1 MYPDL
6 SIVWKAGREVMD
18 RFGLMAEAP
27 TELKPTVV
35 DPIADVVLTAH
46 APYSDSLGRF
56 SIGDVNDA
64 VRNDAIGKITDYIEE
79 AVRRFPKLQKV
90 NMHCSPKRWASE
102 TRPLEGDYE
111 RLIDAVR
118 QLSKVAAKHGLL
130 LMLENNRAYWEDV
143 PDDLSPDKVDRTEQ
157 NDYFGTAPEE
167 WRQIQQDVDRSNVFL
182 CLDPSHACT
191 YAHIFVE
198 NEKREAVM
206 MAYLDAGDALQHVH
220 WNGNDLISPVGRQDS
235 HMCIGTDTLPLA
247 FHQRIKGWR
256 ATLLLEHF
264 YSPEELETE
273 LAYIQKL

>member
-6 SIVWKAGREVMD
+6 SIVWKAGCEVVD
-18 RFGLMAEAP
+18 RFGLTIEAP
-27 TELKPTVV
+27 TVLNPDVI

-64 VRNDAIGKITDYIEE
+64 VREDAIGKITNYIEE
-79 AVRRFPKLQKV
+79 AVQRFPKLQKV

-102 TRPLEGDYE
+102 TRPLAGDYE

-118 QLSKVAAKHGLL
+118 QLSDVAAKHNIE

-143 PDDLSPDKVDRTEQ
+143 SDDLSPDQVDRETQ
-157 NDYFGTAPEE
+157 NDYFGVAPEE
-167 WRQIQQDVDRSNVFL
+167 WRQIQKDVDRSNVFL

-191 YAHIFVE
+191 YAQVFVE

-206 MAYLDAGDALQHVH
+206 MAYLDAGDALQHFH
-220 WNGNDLISPVGRQDS
+220 WNGNDLLSPVGRKDS
-235 HMCIGTDTLPLA
+235 HMCIGTDTLPVA
-247 FHQRIKGWR
+247 FHRRIKNWR

-264 YSPEELETE
+264 YSVEELDTE
-273 LAYIQKL
+273 LAYIQQL